1 MDNKCPYCGK
11 DMIIGE
17 LNGDGRSSVRF
28 EADDDKL
35 SVLDR
40 MVTEKG
46 SVSSAK
52 HTFAGKFHIPA
63 FFCNCCDKIIIDTKV
78 KKY

>member
-1 MDNKCPYCGK
+1 MSEKCPYCGK
-11 DMIIGE
+11 DMLTGE

-28 EADDDKL
+28 ESENDRL
-35 SVLDR
+35 SHFDR

-46 SVSSAK
+46 AVTSAK
-52 HTFAGKFHIPA
+52 HTCMGKFRIPA
-63 FFCNCCDKIIIDTKV
+63 FYCEYCEKIIIDAKV

>member
-11 DMIIGE
+11 DMLVGE

-28 EADDDKL
+28 ESENDKL
-35 SVLDR
+35 TILDR

-46 SVSSAK
+46 SVTSAK
-52 HTFAGKFHIPA
+52 HTCMGKFHIPA
-63 FFCNCCDKIIIDTKV
+63 LYCDYCGKIILDAKV

>member
-1 MDNKCPYCGK
+1 MNEKCPYCGK
-11 DMIIGE
+11 DMLMGE

-28 EADDDKL
+28 ESENDKL
-35 SVLDR
+35 SFLDR

-46 SVSSAK
+46 EVTSAK
-52 HTFAGKFHIPA
+52 HTYMGKFHIPA
-63 FFCNCCDKIIIDTKV
+63 LYCEYCEKIIIDAKV